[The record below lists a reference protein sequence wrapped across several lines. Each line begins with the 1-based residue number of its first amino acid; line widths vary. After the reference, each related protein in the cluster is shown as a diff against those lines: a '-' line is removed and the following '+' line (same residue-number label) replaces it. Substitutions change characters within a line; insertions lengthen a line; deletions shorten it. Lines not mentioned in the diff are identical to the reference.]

1 MKSILKRCKERV
13 RSKDV
18 VIFHPYV
25 FAIYPITAAISR
37 NVAEIRL
44 GQVLRPLGLTLF
56 LAILLFAL
64 ISKLAK
70 PIDRAGLITS
80 LLLLFFFD
88 YGYYYKLPE
97 TLNLFGLLVNRHFII
112 IFFWVSFIYIITSKS
127 IWSHL
132 QPHRITIY
140 LNILSLIFLFL
151 PRTPKRYLT
160 YKPWHP
166 NLQTKHLYNLEATP
180 AESTSYR
187 FALRDQQYCPGIK
200 LAGSKETPYLTNST
214 QLPVDY
220 TDDLWEA
227 LKRQDDLQTSYTGGT
242 IFHIFLGEEMDNWK
256 QARTLVQK
264 VAESTKMPYFTVTP
278 TFSVCMDHGRLKGK
292 VEKCPKCGKETEVY
306 SRIVGYLRPISRWN
320 KGKDMEFRERKTF
333 KV

>member
-1 MKSILKRCKERV
+1 MIIPLIYSFTFFNRFAGQIEPTDYP
-13 RSKDV
+13 KDW
-18 VIFHPYV
+18 Y
-25 FAIYPITAAISR
+25 
-37 NVAEIRL
+37 EINN
-44 GQVLRPLGLTLF
+44 F
-56 LAILLFAL
+56 LNKDKQDFKI
-64 ISKLAK
+64 
-70 PIDRAGLITS
+70 
-80 LLLLFFFD
+80 
-88 YGYYYKLPE
+88 
-97 TLNLFGLLVNRHFII
+97 
-112 IFFWVSFIYIITSKS
+112 
-127 IWSHL
+127 
-132 QPHRITIY
+132 
-140 LNILSLIFLFL
+140 LFL
-151 PRTPKRYLT
+151 PWHQYMSFDWVLNKDKSIANPSRYFFDKEVISGTNVEIGNIRRQDYSPDQVYIDFLLKNKYSITNFGKQVSILNVKYILLT
-160 YKPWHP
+160 KEVDYKKYFFLF
-166 NLQTKHLYNLEATP
+166 NQTDLELIKETKHLYNLEATP

-320 KGKDMEFRERKTF
+320 KGKDMEFRERKMF